1 MQKEQSKLL
10 KKGCSVCNRRDR
22 FWSIPVVSVYKR
34 NPVGFICSRCGSS
47 FDEKVE
53 LKEAGFLHYRVV
65 GVS

>member
-22 FWSIPVVSVYKR
+22 FWFIPLISVYKK
-34 NPVGFICSRCGSS
+34 NPVGFMCAKCGSS
-47 FDEKVE
+47 FDENLE
-53 LKEAGFLHYRVV
+53 LEEAGFLHYNTI